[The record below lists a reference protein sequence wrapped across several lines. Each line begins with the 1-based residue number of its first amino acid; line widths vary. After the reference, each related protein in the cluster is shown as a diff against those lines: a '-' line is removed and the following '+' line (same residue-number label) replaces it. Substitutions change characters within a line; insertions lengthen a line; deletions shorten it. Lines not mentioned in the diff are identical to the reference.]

1 MKKLLSLLATI
12 TLTVTPVTSV
22 IACTN
27 KTSDGDNNATNS
39 ILKSPIFNL
48 TADDL
53 VKSAKAET
61 LFGGHDNAV
70 HDFMNY
76 FAFQVS
82 KQLSDTKSDLYQ
94 QFNAAVEADNT
105 YINDEFINSVQTQY
119 NSSRQYAISQW
130 NEAVD
135 AAKDDGKKWEET
147 FRKALEKQLNR
158 TFTKYQDAKD
168 VYITNQMM
176 KGTNNTSVI
185 DSLLNAIYAIPQD
198 NKVLTFDQ
206 IIQNFSGQILGLN
219 QTIGGISFNLLN
231 AWGANWVK
239 DSGLDLVGEL
249 TKLLQGLAVEVAN
262 LSHPY
267 FDSLSTYL
275 IDFINATGGTNSPS
289 SNTTAQLSNITWMT
303 QSAFK
308 SSVLGDPATWAKE
321 IIARACSTYTTDYDS
336 SGTPTSN
343 YKPKIDGKGAGV
355 AKFAAINSYV
365 SLTDNSSISNNA
377 STKGLFS
384 NAQRY
389 FANQYF
395 NTKKPLAISEF
406 IIKPLTSTNTLST
419 NINNAGYIAD
429 NVANQA
435 DVGSLYNFMNLFVNQ
450 GNWGGTSS
458 TDNTKTMVSGSSDYS
473 WDQLMNSGGSL
484 SNWTNQA
491 GKNYTWTDTFTSDFS
506 LNQHTKLLTMDSIS
520 SDYSDIL
527 KYSVYD
533 YLAKSSATEYT
544 SNTSAP
550 TVENDGSVTT
560 NLSDQQKAITNWI
573 TSMNRRTSGTNN
585 VYQVLNN
592 TQGIISFVDTDGI
605 HITRIEGYGLLKDAN
620 GLTSQ
625 TKLST
630 TSFVDGNQALINN
643 YQAIE
648 SISRNLN
655 NNSNSSVVKNA
666 IKNQT
671 YDYTNAD
678 TTSYY
683 QYNNLNTSFGNKYLQ
698 FLANSSV
705 LASIGITNT
714 KEKYDLNGEVQSYLA
729 SAIPS
734 SSATSTNMWISAWTY
749 FKEILGLDDSE
760 LFDLIFPTSNATY
773 DLFGIGA
780 YATQTTIYTKYRQ
793 YILDVLNNVGNDIS
807 NSVEDAFENGWNTW
821 AKSNNNVPIDNPE
834 NDYKPL
840 KTLPVGYSDI
850 ENATYW
856 DYQVASQKERS

>member
-12 TLTVTPVTSV
+12 TLTVTPITSV

-39 ILKSPIFNL
+39 ILKSPVFNL

-53 VKSAKAET
+53 LNSAKAET

-82 KQLSDTKSDLYQ
+82 KQLSDPTSDLYQ
-94 QFNAAVEADNT
+94 QFNAAVTADNI

-119 NSSRQYAISQW
+119 NSARQYAISQW

-135 AAKDDGKKWEET
+135 AARDNGKKWEET

-158 TFTKYQDAKD
+158 TFAKYQDAKE

-219 QTIGGISFNLLN
+219 KTIKGISFNLLN
-231 AWGANWVK
+231 AWGANRNP
-239 DSGLDLVGEL
+239 DLDLVGEL
-249 TKLLQGLAVEVAN
+249 TKLLQGLAIEVGN
-262 LSHPY
+262 ISHPY

-275 IDFINATGGTNSPS
+275 IDFINATGGTTSPN
-289 SNTTAQLSNITWMT
+289 SNTAKFAKLANITWMT
-303 QSAFK
+303 QATFK
-308 SSVLGDPATWAKE
+308 SSVLGNPATWAKE
-321 IIARACSTYTTDYDS
+321 IIARACSSYATDYDS
-336 SGTPTSN
+336 SGTPTSSYN
-343 YKPKIDGKGAGV
+343 PRIDGNGDGV

-365 SLTDNSSISNNA
+365 SLTDSSSISNNA

-406 IIKPLTSTNTLST
+406 IIKPLTSTSTLTT
-419 NINNAGYIAD
+419 NINNIGYIAD
-429 NVANQA
+429 SVANQA
-435 DVGSLYNFMNLFVNQ
+435 DVGSLYNFMSLFVNQ
-450 GNWGGTSS
+450 SNWGGTSS

-484 SNWTNQA
+484 SSWTNQA
-491 GKNYTWTDTFTSDFS
+491 GSSYDWTDTFTSDFS
-506 LNQHTKLLTMDSIS
+506 LTQHTKLLTIDSPS

-527 KYSVYD
+527 KYAVYD
-533 YLAKSSATEYT
+533 SLTTNAPAEYV
-544 SNTSAP
+544 SNTTNP
-550 TVENDGSVTT
+550 TAENDGSVTT
-560 NLSDQQKAITNWI
+560 NLNDQQKAVTNWI
-573 TSMNRRTSGTNN
+573 SSMNRRTSGTNN
-585 VYQVLNN
+585 VYQVLNS

-605 HITRIEGYGLLKDAN
+605 HLARIEGYGLLKNASS
-620 GLTSQ
+620 LTSQ

-630 TSFVDGNQALINN
+630 TSFVDGDQTTINN

-655 NNSNSSVVKNA
+655 NNSNSSAVKNA

-671 YDYTNAD
+671 YDYTSAD

-683 QYNNLNTSFGNKYLQ
+683 QYSNLNTSFGNKYLQ
-698 FLANSSV
+698 YLANSSL
-705 LASIGITNT
+705 LAKIGITNT
-714 KEKYDLNGEVQSYLA
+714 KEKYDLNSEVQSYLA

-734 SSATSTNMWISAWTY
+734 STAASTNMWISAWTY
-749 FKEILGLDDSE
+749 FKEILGLDDSG
-760 LFDLIFPTSNATY
+760 LFDLIFPASSATS

-780 YATQTTIYTKYRQ
+780 YATQTAIYTRYRE
-793 YILDVLNNVGNDIS
+793 YILDVLNIIDNDIN
-807 NSVEDAFENGWNTW
+807 NSVEDAFESGWNTW
-821 AKSNNNVPIDNPE
+821 EKSNNNVPTDDPTNK
-834 NDYKPL
+834 YKPL

-850 ENATYW
+850 ENAAYW
-856 DYQVASQKERS
+856 DYQAASQKGRS